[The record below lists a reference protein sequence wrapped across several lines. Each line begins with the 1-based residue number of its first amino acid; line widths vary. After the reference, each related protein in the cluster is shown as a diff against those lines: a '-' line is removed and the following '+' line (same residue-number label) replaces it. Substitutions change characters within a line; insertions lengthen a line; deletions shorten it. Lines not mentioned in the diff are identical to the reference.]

1 MDEGRRM
8 NDRTAIFAEFC
19 GTAMLLVVV
28 VGSGIMGEKLSAG
41 NAAVALLANSLA
53 TAAGLYV
60 LIATLGPVSGA
71 SFNPAVSFVLW
82 QRRLLSTPRFLAY
95 VPAQVAGAVIGVWVA
110 HAMFGLPILETS
122 EKVRS
127 GFSQGFSEVI
137 ATGGLLATI
146 FLGPRA
152 DARAMAGLVAAY
164 IGGAYWF
171 TASTSFANPAVTIAR
186 MLTDTFAGIRPA
198 DAPMFIAAQAC
209 AAVVA
214 CVVLRA
220 ISRNATSISSI
231 DGEQPQ

>member
-1 MDEGRRM
+1 VNSR
-8 NDRTAIFAEFC
+8 AAVVAEFV
-19 GTAMLLVVV
+19 GTAVLLIVV

-41 NAAVALLANSLA
+41 NAAIALLANSLA

-82 QRRLLSTPRFLAY
+82 QRGLLSSRRLAAY
-95 VPAQVAGAVIGVWVA
+95 VPAQVIGAVAGVWIA
-110 HAMFGLPILETS
+110 HAMFGLPILQAS

-127 GFSQGFSEVI
+127 GFAQGFSELI
-137 ATGGLLATI
+137 ATSGLLATI

-186 MLTDTFAGIRPA
+186 TLTDTFAGIRPA

-209 AAVVA
+209 AAVAV
-214 CVVLRA
+214 CVVLRML
-220 ISRNATSISSI
+220 SPATRTNSEHPS
-231 DGEQPQ
+231 

>member
-1 MDEGRRM
+1 MS
-8 NDRTAIFAEFC
+8 DRAAILAEFC
-19 GTAMLLVVV
+19 GTALLLVVV
-28 VGSGIMGEKLSAG
+28 VGAGIMGQNLAAG
-41 NAAVALLANSLA
+41 NAAIALLANSLA

-82 QRRLLSTPRFLAY
+82 QRRLLSTSRFLAY
-95 VPAQVAGAVIGVWVA
+95 VPAQVAGAVVGVWIA

-122 EKVRS
+122 AKVRS
-127 GFSQGFSEVI
+127 GFGQAFSEFV

-171 TASTSFANPAVTIAR
+171 TASTSFANPAVTLAR

-209 AAVVA
+209 AAGVA
-214 CVVLRA
+214 CNVLRVFSPA
-220 ISRNATSISSI
+220 AKSIPSVDS
-231 DGEQPQ
+231 EQPQ